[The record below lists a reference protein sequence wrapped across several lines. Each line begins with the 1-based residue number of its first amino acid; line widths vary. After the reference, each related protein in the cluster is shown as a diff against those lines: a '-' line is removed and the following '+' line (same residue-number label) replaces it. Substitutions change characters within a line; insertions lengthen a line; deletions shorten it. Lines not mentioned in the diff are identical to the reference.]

1 MSYLDD
7 LRRRIN
13 RDDGKLFQV
22 ENRPIGWAEGTGHL
36 LFIGG
41 ILLWQLHR
49 EAGVSRI
56 WAISAASLGFLL
68 CILGNVRK

>member
-22 ENRPIGWAEGTGHL
+22 GNRPIGWAEGTGNL

-41 ILLWQLHR
+41 IFLWQLHR
-49 EAGVSRI
+49 EAGVSGI
-56 WAISAASLGFLL
+56 WAISAASLGVLL